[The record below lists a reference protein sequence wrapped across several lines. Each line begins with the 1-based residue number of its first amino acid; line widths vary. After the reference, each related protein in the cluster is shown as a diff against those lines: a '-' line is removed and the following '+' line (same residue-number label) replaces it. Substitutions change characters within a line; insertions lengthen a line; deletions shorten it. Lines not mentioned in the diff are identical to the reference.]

1 MDWDTLGLSQDPPGE
16 PFSISQAVRQQHL
29 YILGRT
35 GAGKST
41 LLSRLALSDIARGDG
56 LLVLDPHGDL
66 VEDIIDHCPDDQ
78 WDRIIY
84 LEPFD
89 REYPVP
95 FNVFECKPEQDRD
108 TITSEVIGVFK
119 RLYGDMWG
127 PLLEDLLRSLTL
139 TMLDH
144 QFLDDERVPVEHR
157 YNATLK
163 EAHDFLFDQ
172 EMRTSYYPFI
182 SNDMVLRYWVDFY
195 DHLGT
200 FKGGIPV
207 TQQQIRHSSST
218 TNKLRRFL
226 LNPLMFDIMANRDFR
241 NTIDLRDIMDEKKVL
256 LVNLSKGRLGE
267 DNSSL
272 LGSVLLSRLVVAALS
287 RADVPR
293 HERSRK
299 IFHVIADEF
308 QAFAT
313 ESFKLLLSEARK
325 YGVTLTIA
333 HQHREQLDMEMKG
346 AALNCGSLLCFR
358 LLGRDAADVGRE
370 FDATPGLSTEARF
383 EPSMVESITTIST
396 RPVDADGERG
406 ITIEERRN
414 AIGLRLSE
422 LRRSVFNVG
431 SFAPGMPT
439 NGRRYANAGRLTD
452 EEIDTNYAEQRALES
467 ENSALVAEV
476 NSLDPREVIRTGRY
490 ARTDSYTEVKHRQSF
505 VEREHDIANELTQLP
520 NYHAKTR
527 LANGSHEQIRTLAMP
542 DENADRQD
550 RIKNRRLHTRRTRA
564 IQPEQRLSVR
574 EAPYFG
580 ELRRRDAA
588 EYEAELDDQP
598 DEGTPASSTP

>member
-1 MDWDTLGLSQDPPGE
+1 MDWDILGESLDPANE
-16 PFSISQAVRQQHL
+16 PFSISPSVRQQHV
-29 YILGRT
+29 YALGRT

-41 LLSRLALSDIARGDG
+41 LLARLALSDIARGDG

-66 VEDIIDHCPDDQ
+66 VEDILDHCPDEH
-78 WDRIIY
+78 RSRVIY
-84 LEPFD
+84 LDPSD
-89 REYPVP
+89 REHPVP
-95 FNVFECKPEQDRD
+95 FNVFECKPGQDRD

-144 QFLDDERVPVEHR
+144 QFLKDDRVPTEHQ

-163 EAHDFLFDQ
+163 EAHDFLYDQ
-172 EMRTSYYPFI
+172 DMRKSYYPFI
-182 SNDMVLRYWVDFY
+182 TNTMVKQYWTDFY
-195 DHLGT
+195 DRLGAP
-200 FKGGIPV
+200 KGGMPV

-226 LNPLMFDIMANRDFR
+226 LNPLMFDIMANRKFM
-241 NTIDLRDIMDEKKVL
+241 NTIDMRDVMDDKMVL

-272 LGSVLLSRLVVAALS
+272 LGSILLSRLVVAALS

-293 HERSRK
+293 HERTQR

-313 ESFKLLLSEARK
+313 DSFKLLLSEARK

-333 HQHREQLDMEMKG
+333 HQHREQLDFEMKG
-346 AALNCGSLLCFR
+346 AALNCGSLLSFR
-358 LLGRDAADVGRE
+358 LLGRDAADMGRE
-370 FDATPGLSTEARF
+370 FDSTPGLSPVTQF
-383 EPSMVESITTIST
+383 QPGMVEDTTTVVRQPSVGTGDRYEAIQA
-396 RPVDADGERG
+396 RRG
-406 ITIEERRN
+406 

-422 LRRSVFNVG
+422 LRRAVFNVG
-431 SFAPGMPT
+431 TFAPGVPT

-452 EEIDTNYAEQRALES
+452 DEIDIMYAEERGLKSEDEAL
-467 ENSALVAEV
+467 AAEL
-476 NSLDPREVIRTGRY
+476 NLLQQPEEVRTGRFT
-490 ARTDSYTEVKHRQSF
+490 RTDSFIEVQQRQSF
-505 VEREHDIANELTQLP
+505 VEREHEIANELTQLS
-520 NYHAKTR
+520 NFHAKTR
-527 LANGSHEQIRTLAMP
+527 LADGRHDVIRTRPMP
-542 DENADRQD
+542 EENADRQD
-550 RIKNRRLHTRRTRA
+550 RIDRHRTATQKRA
-564 IQPEQRLSVR
+564 IPSDQRPSER
-574 EAPYFG
+574 EAPYFA

-598 DEGTPASSTP
+598 DEGPQASSTP